1 MIRGTVR
8 GELCYLRL
16 SMDCTSWLPARPLLA
31 SGFRAPSTGQW
42 ALAGMRKGCRAGGWG
57 HVLRPC
63 RRSLGRPFRG
73 LPGPVP
79 INRLS
84 GS

>member
-31 SGFRAPSTGQW
+31 SGCRAPSTGQW
-42 ALAGMRKGCRAGGWG
+42 ALVGMLKGCRAGGWG

-63 RRSLGRPFRG
+63 RRSLGRPLG
-73 LPGPVP
+73 VSPA
-79 INRLS
+79 LS
-84 GS
+84 PT